1 MTELAPGVHSLS
13 QRKGGRVHAFL
24 LDDAESLTLIDTLF
38 DTDGQRVLDEIERIG
53 RKATDLKRIVL
64 THAHRSH
71 LGGARA
77 LREQSGAA
85 VHAHAWE
92 ADIIAG
98 ERKAQP
104 VSIIPRR
111 PLRAYFPLQFG
122 SALGLG
128 KHPPCHVD
136 HHVAEGDRIGPLH
149 VVPAPGHTPGHLA
162 FYWPE
167 RAALFTGDA
176 VTTWPEFAAGWPA
189 FTLNPREHRESIRR
203 MAELEAEILG
213 VGHGEPIRAE
223 GRERVRH
230 LADALGRY

>member
-1 MTELAPGVHSLS
+1 VTELAPGVHSLS
-13 QRKGGRVHAFL
+13 QKKGGRVHAFL
-24 LDDAESLTLIDTLF
+24 LDDGEGLTLIDTLF
-38 DTDGQRVLDEIERIG
+38 DTDAHGVLLEIERLG
-53 RKATDLKRIVL
+53 RKETDLKRIVL

-71 LGGARA
+71 LGGAA
-77 LREQSGAA
+77 VLRERSGAE
-85 VHAHAWE
+85 VHAHSWE

-111 PLRAYFPLQFG
+111 PFRTYFPLQFG

-128 KHPPCHVD
+128 KHPPCRVD

-167 RAALFTGDA
+167 RSALFTGDA
-176 VTTWPEFAAGWPA
+176 VTTWPELAAGWPA
-189 FTLNPREHRESIRR
+189 FTLNPRQHRKTLRR
-203 MAELEAEILG
+203 MAGLEAEILG
-213 VGHGEPIRAE
+213 VGHGAPIVTG
-223 GRERVRH
+223 GRETVRD
-230 LADALGRY
+230 LADALSR